1 MSRHPLNQAV
11 IAQVLF
17 DLKNGQLRRSLD
29 LGFDEEDIRQLKDPE
44 WVSMLLN
51 TSVRWSTVIV
61 HSDVLKRLKNRTQD
75 SEKEIAMI
83 DTMLR
88 LGASSK
94 MIADVFGLN
103 QREVAFRK
111 RVLDIEKKQGRWQEI
126 TEEQDHQLWREWK
139 KKIEQYQLNQHDLM
153 DMAKVCMILA
163 KTHEIPM
170 AMIWQA
176 MEKWIR
182 DS

>member
-61 HSDVLKRLKNRTQD
+61 HSDVLKRLKNRTRD
-75 SEKEIAMI
+75 SEKEI
-83 DTMLR
+83 
-88 LGASSK
+88 
-94 MIADVFGLN
+94 VFLP
-103 QREVAFRK
+103 
-111 RVLDIEKKQGRWQEI
+111 
-126 TEEQDHQLWREWK
+126 TE
-139 KKIEQYQLNQHDLM
+139 Y
-153 DMAKVCMILA
+153 
-163 KTHEIPM
+163 
-170 AMIWQA
+170 
-176 MEKWIR
+176 
-182 DS
+182 